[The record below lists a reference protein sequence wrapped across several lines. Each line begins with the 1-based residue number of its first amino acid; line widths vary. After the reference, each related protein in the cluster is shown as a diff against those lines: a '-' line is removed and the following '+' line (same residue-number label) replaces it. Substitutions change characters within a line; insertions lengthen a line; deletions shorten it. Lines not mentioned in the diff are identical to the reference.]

1 MARTSNW
8 VLGLFATGLVLA
20 TMTACG
26 SDDDDNSGG
35 SAGTGG
41 ATGGTGGATGGTGGF
56 GGTGGATGG
65 TGGFGGTGG
74 ATGGTGGF
82 GGTGG
87 ATGGT
92 GGATGGTGGATGGT
106 GGATGGTGGAT
117 GGTGGG
123 GDNDNDCDHAT
134 DISTTGIGEG
144 EINPTDE
151 SDFYSFPFTEGDW
164 VILRATTTTPNNE
177 DPDTLP
183 YEDVLDTT
191 LTIYDANDNIVATM
205 DDAFPRLNTNTELVW
220 RVPATGTYCIEVAD
234 WAAWAGE
241 TRPDPPTGLHFE
253 YDLGLYDGASMT
265 EGGTVDAE
273 PNNGVAGAQAQSFAE
288 FEDSSGNP
296 LGIYSTLTVGTL
308 ASGTDVDVFSFTMPA
323 GNVMLSV
330 EDFTTPTGPGSAGVS
345 GNGSTLDLGFV
356 AISDNGG
363 TSILARLDASKGSS
377 DMTVPLEAGSSYLLW
392 VNRAAGTTAGAN
404 DFYNL
409 SSILWNSDNPREVE
423 TTAGANDV
431 FGDAETITLT
441 ASTTNPKI
449 KSGYLLGFID
459 VSDVDYFGFAAVAG
473 DTVSLSCGAIR
484 SGSGLLA
491 PVFAIHSPT
500 DAELQKETEV
510 DTQDVFWSDEA
521 LAGPSMDAVAIV
533 ATGTHFVRVTAA
545 GQSSEVEGNYYRCG
559 VHVTSP

>member
-8 VLGLFATGLVLA
+8 VLGLLATGLVLA

-35 SAGTGG
+35 SAGSGGATGGTGG
-41 ATGGTGGATGGTGGF
+41 ATGGTGGATGGTGGAT
-56 GGTGGATGG
+56 GGTGGAT
-65 TGGFGGTGG
+65 
-74 ATGGTGGF
+74 

-123 GDNDNDCDHAT
+123 GDDDNDCDHAT
-134 DISTTGIGEG
+134 DISTTGTGEG
-144 EINPTDE
+144 EINPPDE

-177 DPDTLP
+177 DPDTFE
-183 YEDVLDTT
+183 YKDVLDTT
-191 LTIYDANDNIVATM
+191 ITVYDANDNIVASM
-205 DDAFPRLNTNTELVW
+205 DDAFPRVNTNTELVW

-253 YDLGLYDGASMT
+253 YELGLYDGDSMT
-265 EGGTVDAE
+265 EGGTVDTE
-273 PNNGVAGAQAQSFAE
+273 PNDDAEDAQLQSFAE
-288 FEDSSGNP
+288 FEDTSGNP
-296 LGIYSTLTVGTL
+296 LGIYSSQTMGTL
-308 ASGTDVDVFSFTMPA
+308 ASSTDVDVFVFTMPA
-323 GNVMLSV
+323 GTVMLSV
-330 EDFTTPTGPGSAGVS
+330 EDFTTPNGPGGPGVN
-345 GNGSTLDLGFV
+345 GNGSTLNLGHI
-356 AISDNGG
+356 AISNADG

-377 DMTVPLEAGSSYLLW
+377 DMSVPLETGVSYLLW

-409 SSILWNSDNPREVE
+409 SSFLWNADNPRETE
-423 TTAGANDV
+423 TTAGENDV
-431 FGDAETITLT
+431 FGNAETITLT
-441 ASTTNPKI
+441 ASTTNPKL
-449 KSGYLLGFID
+449 KSGYLLGLID
-459 VSDVDYFGFAAVAG
+459 GSDVDYFGFTAAAG
-473 DTVSLSCGAIR
+473 DTVSLACGAIR

-491 PVFAIHSPT
+491 PVFAIHGPA

-510 DTQDVFWSDEA
+510 ETKDILWSNEP
-521 LAGPSMDAVAIV
+521 LSSPSMGAVAI
-533 ATGTHFVRVTAA
+533 ATAGTHYVRVTAA